1 MKVLV
6 DKDTCTGCAVCEEIC
21 PEVFDVPELMALIKL
36 DPVPEELHETCRDA
50 VETCPNGALSIEE

>member
-21 PEVFDVPELMALIKL
+21 PEVFDVPELMAIVKL
-36 DPVPEELHETCRDA
+36 DPVPEELHESCCDA
-50 VETCPNGALSIEE
+50 VETCPNGALAIDE